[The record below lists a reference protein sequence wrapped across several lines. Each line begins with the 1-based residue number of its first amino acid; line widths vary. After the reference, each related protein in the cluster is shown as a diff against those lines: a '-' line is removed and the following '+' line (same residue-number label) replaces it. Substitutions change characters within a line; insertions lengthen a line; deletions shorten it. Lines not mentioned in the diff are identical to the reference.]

1 MSVDN
6 CHKLLLKKSLAVE
19 ATNDPSLSFCYKF
32 FLTFVKQIFV
42 KRGLERISRS
52 ESAYSFRVV
61 WSFMDIV
68 ADCLP
73 SSEFLPGEARLQ
85 AITNELI
92 RQELSTKSYYNADG
106 IIIDLNSST
115 ELCLLEVSGPFLN
128 DNTQKITTDLV
139 KAAYGLLAMLHTVA
153 HDYVYA
159 DLNIFKKFKVVFIHA
174 ANEKVRLW
182 TLSLVSDKLYVLSR
196 ITSSILPTDPSTA
209 ENGMRCM
216 TNLFWQAK
224 QIIGES
230 QKLLSD
236 LKTSHEKN
244 KLLLE
249 KDPIQPVQQLDN
261 LLVEVAEIKLASRVK
276 HAEDLDVSSSPIRP
290 DDVYMTSSPAI

>member
-1 MSVDN
+1 MCLN
-6 CHKLLLKKSLAVE
+6 KLN
-19 ATNDPSLSFCYKF
+19 TNLIIFYS
-32 FLTFVKQIFV
+32 VKQIFV

-61 WSFMDIV
+61 WNFMDIV
-68 ADCLP
+68 ADSLP

-92 RQELSTKSYYNADG
+92 RH
-106 IIIDLNSST
+106 I

-153 HDYVYA
+153 HVYVYA

-209 ENGMRCM
+209 EN
-216 TNLFWQAK
+216 
-224 QIIGES
+224 ES

-236 LKTSHEKN
+236 LKTSHKKN
-244 KLLLE
+244 KLLVE

-261 LLVEVAEIKLASRVK
+261 FLVEVAEIKLASRVK

-290 DDVYMTSSPAI
+290 DDAYMTSSPTILEESLEAE